1 MMGTSNPFGGQPG
14 NSPLVP
20 SWVGDGDSVPG
31 ASDGTG
37 PDGQPQGGDGPGP
50 PHGPPVPDGTRPD
63 GQPPGGDTPPT
74 GPPMPPPRAPIPPIA
89 DPRRFAP
96 ARNNF
101 SRFARSGG
109 TDRRSLGRAVSHYVS
124 SSTGGARTA
133 AARMGSSRG
142 AGGRLLGFLSEVATR
157 GADAALRTL
166 DLGVLAGRPIEE
178 IFLGLV
184 DYVCPDG
191 GSVDE
196 GIAREA
202 FVETIADL
210 AGAGITDLDGL
221 TAEQMQTVFELYAT
235 NAIEARLCN
244 DIGSRTITFPSDSR
258 AAARVQA
265 QLHDFIRRGVADAL
279 ATADV
284 AATALTPETV
294 LGFVEG
300 IYEEAFAILEIMGDA
315 EGT

>member
-20 SWVGDGDSVPG
+20 SWVSDGDSVPG

-37 PDGQPQGGDGPGP
+37 Q
-50 PHGPPVPDGTRPD
+50 D
-63 GQPPGGDTPPT
+63 GQPPAGDAPPT
-74 GPPMPPPRAPIPPIA
+74 GPPMPPLRTPIPPIA
-89 DPRRFAP
+89 DRRRFTS

-109 TDRRSLGRAVSHYVS
+109 DDRRNLGRAVSQYVS

-142 AGGRLLGFLSEVATR
+142 AGGRLLGFLSDVASR
-157 GADAALRTL
+157 GTDAALRTL
-166 DLGVLAGRPIEE
+166 NLDVLAGRPIEE

-191 GSVDE
+191 GSIDE

-221 TAEQMQTVFELYAT
+221 TTEQMQTVFELYAT

-244 DIGSRTITFPSDSR
+244 DIGNRAITFPSDSP
-258 AAARVQA
+258 AATRIQA

-279 ATADV
+279 ATVDV
-284 AATALTPETV
+284 AATALTPETA

-300 IYEEAFAILEIMGDA
+300 IYEEAFGILEIMGDA
-315 EGT
+315 EGA

>member
-1 MMGTSNPFGGQPG
+1 MGTSNPFGGQPG

-20 SWVGDGDSVPG
+20 SWVGNGDSTPG

-37 PDGQPQGGDGPGP
+37 PDGQPPGGDGPRP
-50 PHGPPVPDGTRPD
+50 PHGPPVPDGTRPE
-63 GQPPGGDTPPT
+63 GQPPGGDAPPT

-89 DPRRFAP
+89 DPRRFTP

-109 TDRRSLGRAVSHYVS
+109 NDRRSLGRAVSHYVR

-133 AARMGSSRG
+133 ATRMGSSRG
-142 AGGRLLGFLSEVATR
+142 AGGRLLGFLSDVATR

-191 GSVDE
+191 GSIDE

-244 DIGSRTITFPSDSR
+244 DIGSRAITFPSDSR